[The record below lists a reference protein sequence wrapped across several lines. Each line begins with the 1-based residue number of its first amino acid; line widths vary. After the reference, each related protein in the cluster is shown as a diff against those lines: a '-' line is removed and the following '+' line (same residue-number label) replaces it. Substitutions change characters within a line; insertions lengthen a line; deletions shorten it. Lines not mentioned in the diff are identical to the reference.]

1 MVASSTSVVGMSALG
16 RRDGCPCSSSSTA
29 RLPHQVLVTS
39 RRNLVVCMAH
49 PRRVKMV
56 QQQIHRELADMLLHD
71 TVLQQAIV
79 PESGLGADMYL
90 SSMATISDV
99 EISKDLQVV
108 KVFISVYG
116 DEREQEV
123 ALEGLKAK
131 AKYVRMGLGK
141 RMSLRMTPEVRFV
154 KDESLE
160 RGSRVLDLLDR
171 VKQDRER
178 KESGDTSPRQFASSV
193 AEDDDEDFD
202 LDFEERDESPV
213 TSKPKKKTK
222 SRAPPKAAARKAAA
236 ADENEIDWDDEE
248 FRDLDF
254 NDDENIIYI
263 K

>member
-1 MVASSTSVVGMSALG
+1 MEVVE
-16 RRDGCPCSSSSTA
+16 
-29 RLPHQVLVTS
+29 
-39 RRNLVVCMAH
+39 VVCMAH

-90 SSMATISDV
+90 SSMATITDV
-99 EISKDLQVV
+99 EISNDLQVA
-108 KVFISVYG
+108 KVFVSLYG

-123 ALEGLKAK
+123 ALEGLKSK

-141 RMSLRMTPEVRFV
+141 RMSLRMTPDVRFV

-160 RGSRVLDLLDR
+160 RGSRVLELLDK
-171 VKQDRER
+171 VKKDRER
-178 KESGDTSPRQFASSV
+178 KESGDTSPRQPITPV
-193 AEDDDEDFD
+193 DDDYSDFD
-202 LDFEERDESPV
+202 LDFEDKDDSPI
-213 TSKPKKKTK
+213 TPKPKKKRSK
-222 SRAPPKAAARKAAA
+222 SKAPDKATARKAV
-236 ADENEIDWDDEE
+236 ADDYDVDWDDDE
-248 FRDLDF
+248 FKDLDF